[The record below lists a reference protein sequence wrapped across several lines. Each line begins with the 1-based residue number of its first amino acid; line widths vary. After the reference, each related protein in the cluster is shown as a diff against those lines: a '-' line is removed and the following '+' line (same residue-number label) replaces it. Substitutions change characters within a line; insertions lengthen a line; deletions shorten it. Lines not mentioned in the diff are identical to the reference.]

1 MRCKEPES
9 INIEPR
15 GRGFFSELACVKNS
29 VFAKIFCPGLQSL
42 DYANLMKIKFVIK
55 TIKKVVTFILL
66 EFPSR
71 RNQSI
76 NLLCYLIDWFPCD
89 GKIDIKVVDV
99 TS

>member
-15 GRGFFSELACVKNS
+15 GSGFFSELACVKEKNS

-55 TIKKVVTFILL
+55 TIKKVVTFILF

-76 NLLCYLIDWFPCD
+76 NL
-89 GKIDIKVVDV
+89 
-99 TS
+99 